1 MKKLLLIAA
10 LTCTT
15 AFAGGHYQQPQR
27 HHYNGGANWIV
38 PALVGGLIVYGATR
52 PETVVVQPPPQTIYV
67 QPVAPVY
74 APRNEYN
81 EPPLTDRRPPE
92 VYYAPAP
99 QYIER
104 TLYDQSCSCYR
115 KFLQQIN

>member
-10 LTCTT
+10 LACTT
-15 AFAGGHYQQPQR
+15 AFAGDHSRQHNNHFR
-27 HHYNGGANWIV
+27 NHNNGAEWLV
-38 PALVGGLIVYGATR
+38 PAIVGGLIVYGATR
-52 PETVVVQPPPQTIYV
+52 PETVVVQPPPVYV

-74 APRNEYN
+74 VPRNEYN

-99 QYIER
+99 RYIER
-104 TLYDQSCSCYR
+104 TLYDQNCSCYR
-115 KFLQQIN
+115 KFLQQVN